1 MQLIKK
7 CKRKVNQQLRGSYN
21 GFTKLLINSIYQAV
35 FCNRVAFSTSR
46 TNTNCHI
53 KVDEG
58 TVNKNI
64 KTRDIT
70 NHIRYGAK
78 EIITSIINAAL
89 KNFLPFILKP
99 AVFSNR
105 AIAYR
110 IGLRK
115 LLKQY
120 DQPS

>member
-1 MQLIKK
+1 M
-7 CKRKVNQQLRGSYN
+7 
-21 GFTKLLINSIYQAV
+21 
-35 FCNRVAFSTSR
+35 
-46 TNTNCHI
+46 
-53 KVDEG
+53 
-58 TVNKNI
+58 
-64 KTRDIT
+64 T

-110 IGLRK
+110 IGLRM